1 MRIIDPKY
9 EIDLLKRWIKHYFTN
24 NGGDYTKAVIGIS
37 GGKDSTVAAKL
48 LCEALG
54 PSMVVCVM
62 LPCGEQADIADSRRV
77 IEELKIPP
85 ENVWTLNIQ
94 NAVNAC
100 FDAIGGQR
108 NNTMI
113 TTNTPARIRMIMLYQ
128 VAAIVGGRVCNT
140 SNASE
145 AYIGY
150 CTKYG
155 DLAGDFALLQHL
167 YVRDVIA
174 IGLELGLPRNLIE
187 KAPADGMCGS
197 TDEERLG
204 FTYEALDAYLI
215 DGVIP
220 GYFDLRIIE
229 EMHKRSEHK
238 RNAINLPRP
247 SCTPSRHD
255 EDEEWSPPKRGLRL
269 NTVFE
274 F

>member
-1 MRIIDPKY
+1 MKIIDTNY
-9 EIDLLKRWIKHYFTN
+9 EIEQIKKWIRHYFIN
-24 NGGDYTKAVIGIS
+24 NGGDFTKAVIGIS

-48 LCEALG
+48 LCDALG

-77 IEELKIPP
+77 IEGLHIPP
-85 ENVWTLNIQ
+85 ENIWTLNIQ

-100 FDAIGGQR
+100 LDTVGGQR
-108 NNTMI
+108 SNTMI

-174 IGLELGLPRNLIE
+174 IGHALGLPKDLVE
-187 KAPADGMCGS
+187 KTPADGMCGS

-204 FTYEALDAYLI
+204 FTYADLDAYLI
-215 DGVIP
+215 DGITP
-220 GYFDLRIIE
+220 DYWDLRLIE
-229 EMHKRSEHK
+229 DMHKRSEHK
-238 RNAINLPRP
+238 RNTINLPRP
-247 SCTPSRHD
+247 GWVESRH
-255 EDEEWSPPKRGLRL
+255 EEGEEWSSYEGPRPYM
-269 NTVFE
+269 VF
-274 F
+274 

>member
-1 MRIIDPKY
+1 MKIIDPIY
-9 EIDLLKRWIKHYFTN
+9 EIEQIKKWIKNYFTN

-37 GGKDSTVAAKL
+37 GGKDSTVAAAL

-54 PSMVVCVM
+54 PQMVVCVM
-62 LPCGEQADIADSRRV
+62 MPCGEQADIADSRAV
-77 IEELKIPP
+77 IEHLRIPP

-100 FDAIGGQR
+100 LDTIGGQKA
-108 NNTMI
+108 NAMI

-145 AYIGY
+145 SYIGY

-155 DLAGDFALLQHL
+155 DFAGDFALLQHL
-167 YVRDVIA
+167 YVRDVIE
-174 IGLELGLPRNLIE
+174 IGIALGLPRHLVE

-197 TDEERLG
+197 TDEDRLG
-204 FTYEALDAYLI
+204 FSYTTLDDYLI
-215 DGVIP
+215 DGICP
-220 GYFDLRIIE
+220 EYFDLRLIE
-229 EMHKRSEHK
+229 DMHKRSEHK

-247 SCTPSRHD
+247 SCISSRHD

-269 NTVFE
+269 HTVFE